1 MNLTPDPA
9 DTRTPGIDSRRHRPG
24 CDLPPPVRTVTA
36 TGRFVVLT
44 CAGCGAVAVSEVG
57 AP

>member
-1 MNLTPDPA
+1 MPDP
-9 DTRTPGIDSRRHRPG
+9 TIDPRRHRPG